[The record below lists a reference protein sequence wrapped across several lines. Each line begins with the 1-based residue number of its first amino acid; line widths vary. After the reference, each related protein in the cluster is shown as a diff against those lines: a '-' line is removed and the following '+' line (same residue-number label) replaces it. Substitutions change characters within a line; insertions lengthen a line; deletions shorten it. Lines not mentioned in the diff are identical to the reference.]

1 MSIEAEVTTLK
12 SKLKLGKYQHCTRK
26 EGLYEV
32 IGIANHSETL
42 EPLVI
47 YRALYTSKDFGE
59 NALWARPLA
68 MFLEEVEVNGLKQA
82 RFTYLG
88 Q

>member
-1 MSIEAEVTTLK
+1 MSDTEEAALK
-12 SKLKLGKYQHCTRK
+12 SKLKLGKYRHCTRR

-32 IGIANHSETL
+32 IGIANCSETL
-42 EPLVI
+42 APLVI

-68 MFLEEVEVNGLKQA
+68 MFLEEVVVNGVKQP
-82 RFTYLG
+82 RFEYLG
-88 Q
+88 A

>member
-1 MSIEAEVTTLK
+1 MSAESQVAALK
-12 SKLKLGKYQHCTRK
+12 SKLKLGKYRHCTRK
-26 EGLYEV
+26 DGLYEV
-32 IGIANHSETL
+32 LGVANHSETL

-47 YRALYTSKDFGE
+47 YRALYTSSDFGE

-68 MFLEEVEVNGLKQA
+68 MFLEEVEVNGVKQA